1 MTHEKATLEVIMLVR
16 YSYLH
21 DSPCILYVI
30 KEDLITSTSSKHF
43 NCVSNQDTL
52 VSVPKESRLIMY
64 PVFIQQCLIEM
75 AILRD
80 LVFYNLAGLCWN
92 DVEL

>member
-1 MTHEKATLEVIMLVR
+1 MTHKKATLEVIMLVR

-21 DSPCILYVI
+21 DSPCFLYVI
-30 KEDLITSTSSKHF
+30 KEDLITSLSSKHL

-52 VSVPKESRLIMY
+52 VSVPKESCRKMS
-64 PVFIQQCLIEM
+64 PVFIQQCLIKM

-80 LVFYNLAGLCWN
+80 LVFYNFTGLCWN
-92 DVEL
+92 NVE